1 MHWTQLEKIVLF
13 GSILTSKLND
23 KSDIDMLVQFSNV
36 DLIDYFDNYKN
47 FKEKVEQLFKRQ
59 IDLVEDQVIKNS
71 IFVKL

>member
-1 MHWTQLEKIVLF
+1 MF

-36 DLIDYFDNYKN
+36 NLIDYFDNYKN